1 MEIRFAD
8 DDLDK
13 LEIDPRFTARLPD
26 AVVTSYRRAINY
38 VRQAVDERDLR
49 KRKSFHFEKLQGGRE
64 HQYSLRLNLQWRL
77 VVELAGEAPSKVIVM
92 CAVENHYKG

>member
-13 LEIDPRFTARLPD
+13 LETDPRFAAGLPD

-38 VRQAVDERDLR
+38 IRQAVDERDIR
-49 KRKSFHFEKLQGGRE
+49 KRKSFHFEKLQGDRE
-64 HQYSLRLNLQWRL
+64 GQYSLRLNLQWRL
-77 VVELAGEAPSKVIVM
+77 VVQLEGKAPSKVIVM
-92 CAVENHYKG
+92 CAVENYHKG